1 MEDVLYRG
9 FQYLSRYNGWI
20 AWNLFLAFI
29 PLCLSFIL
37 FRRSSILIRG
47 SATPARLSPF
57 RSRSDRNTTPPR
69 SVAWWI
75 LLVVYG
81 AFLPNAPYVLT
92 DIIHLIQATWATPSV
107 WVITL
112 FYIPL
117 HLGAIALAFGAYVVS
132 LINQSAYLRRGGLK
146 QYIFGVELL
155 THSLCAV
162 GIYLGRFVRLNSWDL
177 VTDPHNVLLA
187 TLNDLTGKRP
197 LAVILATVLILT
209 VMYWVMKQVTIGLL
223 LRFRELRNDQHTFD

>member
-1 MEDVLYRG
+1 MEDILAKG

-29 PLCLSFIL
+29 PLVLSLIL
-37 FRRSSILIRG
+37 FRKSSISKALGIT
-47 SATPARLSPF
+47 SSKKSPIQSNLS
-57 RSRSDRNTTPPR
+57 NQPR
-69 SVAWWI
+69 SLFWWI

-92 DIIHLIQATWATPSV
+92 DVIHLIQATWATSSV

-117 HLGAIALAFGAYVVS
+117 HVGAIAVAFEAYVVS
-132 LINQSAYLRRGGLK
+132 LINQSAYLRRIGKK
-146 QYIFGVELL
+146 QYIFGLELL
-155 THSLCAV
+155 THSLCAI

-197 LAVILATVLILT
+197 IAVILATAFILAVL
-209 VMYWVMKQVTIGLL
+209 YWIMKQVTIGLL
-223 LRFRELRNDQHTFD
+223 LRLQELRHNQHRFD

>member
-1 MEDVLYRG
+1 MEDILAKG

-29 PLCLSFIL
+29 PLVLSFIL
-37 FRRSSILIRG
+37 FRKSSVSKALGII
-47 SATPARLSPF
+47 SSKKSPIQF
-57 RSRSDRNTTPPR
+57 NLPNQPR
-69 SVAWWI
+69 SLFWWI

-92 DIIHLIQATWATPSV
+92 DVIHLIQATWATPSV

-117 HLGAIALAFGAYVVS
+117 HMGAIALAFEAYVVS
-132 LINQSAYLRRGGLK
+132 LINQSAYLRRMGKK
-146 QYIFGVELL
+146 QYIFSLELL
-155 THSLCAV
+155 THSLCAI

-177 VTDPHNVLLA
+177 ITDPHNVLLA

-197 LAVILATVLILT
+197 IAVILATALILA
-209 VMYWVMKQVTIGLL
+209 VLYWIMKQVTIGLL
-223 LRFRELRNDQHTFD
+223 LRLQELHHDQHRFD

>member
-1 MEDVLYRG
+1 MEDILYRG

-29 PLCLSFIL
+29 PLVLSIIL
-37 FRRSSILIRG
+37 FRKSAFLIKRIGILSLEKSSFQPSQSKSQKSL
-47 SATPARLSPF
+47 T
-57 RSRSDRNTTPPR
+57 
-69 SVAWWI
+69 WWI
-75 LLVVYG
+75 LLAIYA
-81 AFLPNAPYVLT
+81 AFLPNAPYLLT
-92 DIIHLIQATWATPSV
+92 DIIHLIQATWATSSV

-117 HLGAIALAFGAYVVS
+117 HFGAIALGFEAYVIS
-132 LINQSAYLRRGGLK
+132 LINQSAYLRRIGMGH
-146 QYIFGVELL
+146 YIFSFELL

-177 VTDPHNVLLA
+177 VTGPQNVILA

-197 LAVILATVLILT
+197 IAVIIATALILAVL
-209 VMYWVMKQVTIGLL
+209 YWIMKQVTIGLL
-223 LRFRELRNDQHTFD
+223 LRFQELQHDQHRFD

>member
-1 MEDVLYRG
+1 MEDILAKG

-29 PLCLSFIL
+29 PLVLSFVL
-37 FRRSSILIRG
+37 FRKSSISEALGIT
-47 SATPARLSPF
+47 SSKKFPIPSNLS
-57 RSRSDRNTTPPR
+57 NQPR
-69 SVAWWI
+69 SLFWWI

-92 DIIHLIQATWATPSV
+92 DVIHLIQATWATPSV

-117 HLGAIALAFGAYVVS
+117 HVGAIALAFEAYVVS
-132 LINQSAYLRRGGLK
+132 LINQSAYLRRIGKK
-146 QYIFGVELL
+146 QYILGLELL
-155 THSLCAV
+155 THSLCAI

-197 LAVILATVLILT
+197 IAVILATALIL
-209 VMYWVMKQVTIGLL
+209 VVLYWIMKQVTIGLL
-223 LRFRELRNDQHTFD
+223 LRLQELRHNQHRFD

>member
-1 MEDVLYRG
+1 MEDILYRG

-29 PLCLSFIL
+29 PLCLSFVL
-37 FRRSSILIRG
+37 FRKSSSLVKLSG
-47 SATPARLSPF
+47 KPSGMSPF
-57 RSRSDRNTTPPR
+57 RGGSRNETIPR
-69 SVAWWI
+69 SLVWWI

-117 HLGAIALAFGAYVVS
+117 HLGAIALAFEAYVVS
-132 LINQSAYLRRGGLK
+132 LINQSAYLRRAGLK
-146 QYIFGVELL
+146 QCIFSVELL

-162 GIYLGRFVRLNSWDL
+162 GIYLGRFLRFNSWDL
-177 VTDPHNVLLA
+177 VTAPHNVLLA

-197 LAVILATVLILT
+197 LAVILATVLVLT
-209 VMYWVMKQVTIGLL
+209 VLYWMMKQVTIGLL

>member
-1 MEDVLYRG
+1 MEDILAKG

-29 PLCLSFIL
+29 PLVLSFIL
-37 FRRSSILIRG
+37 FRKSSVSKALGII
-47 SATPARLSPF
+47 SSKKSPIQF
-57 RSRSDRNTTPPR
+57 NLPNQPR
-69 SVAWWI
+69 SLFWWI

-92 DIIHLIQATWATPSV
+92 DVIHLIQATWATPSV

-117 HLGAIALAFGAYVVS
+117 HVGAIALAFEAYVVS
-132 LINQSAYLRRGGLK
+132 LINQSAYLRRMGKK
-146 QYIFGVELL
+146 QYIFSLELL
-155 THSLCAV
+155 THSLCAI

-177 VTDPHNVLLA
+177 ITDPHNVLLA

-197 LAVILATVLILT
+197 IAVILATALILA
-209 VMYWVMKQVTIGLL
+209 VLYWIMKQVTIGLL
-223 LRFRELRNDQHTFD
+223 LRLQELHHDQHRFD

>member
-1 MEDVLYRG
+1 MEDILYRG
-9 FQYLSRYNGWI
+9 FQYLSRYNSWI
-20 AWNLFLAFI
+20 VWNLFLAFI
-29 PLCLSFIL
+29 PLFISFLL
-37 FRRSSILIRG
+37 FRKSLVLRWTGSAPSAAFASKRSS
-47 SATPARLSPF
+47 TQ
-57 RSRSDRNTTPPR
+57 PR
-69 SVAWWI
+69 SIAWWI

-117 HLGAIALAFGAYVVS
+117 HLGAITLAFEAYVVA
-132 LINQSAYLRRGGLK
+132 LINQSAYLRRVGLK
-146 QYIFGVELL
+146 KHIFGIELL
-155 THSLCAV
+155 THFLCAV

-177 VTDPHNVLLA
+177 VTGPHNVLLA

-197 LAVILATVLILT
+197 MAVILATTFILT
-209 VMYWVMKQVTIGLL
+209 IFYWMMKQVTIGVL
-223 LRFRELRNDQHTFD
+223 LRFQELRNDQHQFD

>member
-1 MEDVLYRG
+1 MMEDVLYQG

-29 PLCLSFIL
+29 PLCLSFVL
-37 FRRSSILIRG
+37 FRKCPSLGKLLSKP
-47 SATPARLSPF
+47 SVMSPF
-57 RSRSDRNTTPPR
+57 RGSSRNAATPR
-69 SVAWWI
+69 SVVWWI

-117 HLGAIALAFGAYVVS
+117 HLGAIALAFEAYVVS

-146 QYIFGVELL
+146 QYIFGVELF

-162 GIYLGRFVRLNSWDL
+162 GIYLGRFLRLNSWDL
-177 VTDPHNVLLA
+177 VTGPHNVLLA

-197 LAVILATVLILT
+197 LAVILATALILT
-209 VMYWVMKQVTIGLL
+209 VLYWMIKQVTIGLL